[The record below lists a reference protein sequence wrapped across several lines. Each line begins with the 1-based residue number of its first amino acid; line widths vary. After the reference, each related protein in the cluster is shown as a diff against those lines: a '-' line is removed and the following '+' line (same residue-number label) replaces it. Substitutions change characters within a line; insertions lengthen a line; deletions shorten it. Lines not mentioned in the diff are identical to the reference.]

1 MAADTVV
8 QEDVKSVSWLLTNL
22 VLVLDAW
29 YCYAIYDE
37 KKNPRKLGLQLFA
50 HSYHVQTETEANNP
64 TMHKCVVSRMWI
76 LKAEYLASFLLFP
89 KYSYP

>member
-37 KKNPRKLGLQLFA
+37 KK
-50 HSYHVQTETEANNP
+50 
-64 TMHKCVVSRMWI
+64 I
-76 LKAEYLASFLLFP
+76 LEN
-89 KYSYP
+89 